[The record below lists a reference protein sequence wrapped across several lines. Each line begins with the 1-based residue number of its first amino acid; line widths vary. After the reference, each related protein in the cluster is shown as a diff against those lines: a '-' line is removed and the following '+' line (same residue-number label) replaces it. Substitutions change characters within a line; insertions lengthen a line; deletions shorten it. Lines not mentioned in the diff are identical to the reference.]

1 MPPKVKIPKEA
12 IIEKAFE
19 LTKVYGFEK
28 VTARL
33 LASEL
38 KCSTQPVFHA
48 FRNMEE
54 LKEEVYKKTQKLF
67 QETMMQRPSDTETP
81 YFLSMGLKYVEL
93 AQNEK
98 NLFHLLCMSD
108 SGTRLESLYDLAK
121 HVPVSIEPEVFVK
134 TWIFAHGIDVY
145 KRQMGSCSAAG
156 SRFRPSTI
164 IIWGPPRRGSPG
176 GAFPLCCGQRAGRF
190 SIPGISGIFLSCFP
204 IWAAQTWCCWRQATT
219 GPLNS
224 AGNCSIPACLSAGCS
239 SFTLSLIHI

>member
-1 MPPKVKIPKEA
+1 MYGFYELPTGGIDKNLFTTYNNNDIYLSYQKEDVMPPKVKIPREA

-19 LTKVYGFEK
+19 LTKAYGFEK

-33 LASEL
+33 LANEL

-54 LKEEVYKKTQKLF
+54 LKEEVYKRTQKLF
-67 QETMMQRPSDTETP
+67 EETMLQQPFDTETP

-121 HVPVSIEPEVFVK
+121 HVPVPIEPEVFVK
-134 TWIFAHGIDVY
+134 T
-145 KRQMGSCSAAG
+145 
-156 SRFRPSTI
+156 
-164 IIWGPPRRGSPG
+164 
-176 GAFPLCCGQRAGRF
+176 
-190 SIPGISGIFLSCFP
+190 
-204 IWAAQTWCCWRQATT
+204 
-219 GPLNS
+219 
-224 AGNCSIPACLSAGCS
+224 
-239 SFTLSLIHI
+239 

>member
-1 MPPKVKIPKEA
+1 MYGFYELPTGGIDKNLFTTYNNNDIYLSYQKEDVMPPKVKIPREA

-48 FRNMEE
+48 FHNMEE

-67 QETMMQRPSDTETP
+67 EETMLQQPFDTETP

-108 SGTRLESLYDLAK
+108 SGTKLESLYDLA
-121 HVPVSIEPEVFVK
+121 STFL
-134 TWIFAHGIDVY
+134 
-145 KRQMGSCSAAG
+145 
-156 SRFRPSTI
+156 FR
-164 IIWGPPRRGSPG
+164 
-176 GAFPLCCGQRAGRF
+176 
-190 SIPGISGIFLSCFP
+190 
-204 IWAAQTWCCWRQATT
+204 
-219 GPLNS
+219 LNRK
-224 AGNCSIPACLSAGCS
+224 CL
-239 SFTLSLIHI
+239 

>member
-1 MPPKVKIPKEA
+1 MPPKVRIPREA

-19 LTKVYGFEK
+19 LTKVYDFEK

-48 FRNMEE
+48 FHNMEE

-67 QETMMQRPSDTETP
+67 EEIMLQQPSDTETP

-121 HVPVSIEPEVFVK
+121 YVPIPIESEVFVK
-134 TWIFAHGIDVY
+134 TWIFTYGIATIASTNTTNIAPEEI
-145 KRQMGSCSAAG
+145 RQLLTEACASFKLYHNENNGGS
-156 SRFRPSTI
+156 
-164 IIWGPPRRGSPG
+164 
-176 GAFPLCCGQRAGRF
+176 
-190 SIPGISGIFLSCFP
+190 
-204 IWAAQTWCCWRQATT
+204 
-219 GPLNS
+219 
-224 AGNCSIPACLSAGCS
+224 GNEA
-239 SFTLSLIHI
+239 